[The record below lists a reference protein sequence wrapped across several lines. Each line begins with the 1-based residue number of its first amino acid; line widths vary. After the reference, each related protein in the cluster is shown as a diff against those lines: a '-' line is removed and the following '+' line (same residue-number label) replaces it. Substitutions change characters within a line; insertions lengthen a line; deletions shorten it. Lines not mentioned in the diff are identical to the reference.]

1 MEGNSI
7 KKTFHIIFSRIALLL
22 TAVALLSLAATALS
36 EAMPVYKS
44 GDYPVYDAAM
54 ETTIVVNAT

>member
-1 MEGNSI
+1 M
-7 KKTFHIIFSRIALLL
+7 TFHIIFSRIALLL
-22 TAVALLSLAATALS
+22 TAVALLSLVATALS

-44 GDYPVYDAAM
+44 RDYLVYDAAM